1 MTEASGPKNKQEI
14 SKINNSPNLIKNEVM
29 DALTGVPLIENNCHT
44 MVDVSDWKM
53 FVEIVDAM
61 TFDIMRRGEAKKV
74 KVYTKEAN

>member
-1 MTEASGPKNKQEI
+1 
-14 SKINNSPNLIKNEVM
+14 M

-74 KVYTKEAN
+74 KV